1 MSEQIKIAGII
12 NESIVDGPGIRMT
25 IFAQGCK
32 HHCKGCHNPHT
43 HSFDAGETIEIDKVV
58 EKIKKNPL
66 LDGVTFSGGDPFEQ
80 ADSFAVLA
88 QKVRK
93 LGMNVVTYT
102 GYTYEQLMEHASKK
116 PDFMKL
122 MENTDIL
129 VDGPFILEQKDL
141 LLKFRGSRNQR
152 LIDVASSLRKGKI
165 VLANVEQDLRIVI

>member
-43 HSFDAGETIEIDKVV
+43 HSFDAGEIIEIDKII

-66 LDGVTFSGGDPFEQ
+66 LDGVTLSGGDPFEQ

-88 QKVRK
+88 QKVKK

-102 GYTYEQLMEHASKK
+102 GYTYEQLLEHVKK
-116 PDFMKL
+116 QPGFMRL

-129 VDGPFILEQKDL
+129 VDGPFILDQKDL
-141 LLKFRGSRNQR
+141 LLRFRGSRNQR
-152 LIDVASSLRKGKI
+152 LIDMGSTLSKGKI
-165 VLANVEQDLRIVI
+165 VLANVEHDLKIVI